1 MVSRIG
7 ISLGW
12 TCNSAIHGVNN
23 GIRTR
28 KEAGYKTCPFDTM
41 ISNFDGIVEC
51 IKDDF
56 AYFTDEKYLSINAT
70 NPADPC
76 IMNLKYRF
84 GFNHESPGHAD
95 LYKKEKWPEG
105 IAHFI
110 CDQYK
115 NFKTRYQNRINNFRN
130 YLSDPNNHI
139 TFIITTWDKTEE
151 DMKPLKDA
159 LAIRYP
165 HLSYDFVILNDPN
178 GKEYFLRH
186 MHYLGY
192 KDDEHEIK
200 RLLPPPAL
208 KITTAIKNFV
218 IGMHMSFD
226 LGNGGSV
233 VQCHLA
239 NLLRHR
245 GFNVRIID
253 VWKKPP
259 QLMPANFVFTHAE
272 TDKPTDIN
280 VTNEDTIVIYC
291 EGVTGNPLGG
301 KNVVRWM
308 LSELGKNVPH
318 SHMHTWD
325 KNEVIYYFN
334 NEPKH
339 HKEPEKMGS
348 IYKMLQL
355 LYFNPRIQRYNYQP
369 RNNICHTFR
378 KSRYHEYLHMI
389 HPNNSTEIHFDNNHD
404 RTISIFN
411 ENKLFY
417 CYDPLTWLAFMAPV
431 CGCAT
436 IIHPVA
442 GQNKREWLSNT
453 ALDIYMKENNL
464 DDLYGIGYGLP
475 ETKYALDTCHLA
487 KKQWDDMQHYFN
499 VTCLD
504 RFIED
509 MEHFHDLTNR
519 VGNNFNNSN
528 NQLVLIYTYSFQY
541 SSGGITTLYKL
552 CKTLKEQGI
561 NAKLWC
567 FEEERNNDICID
579 YYNKNI
585 PIDIDNTIVIYP
597 EVIMNNPIRA
607 KYVIRWILGP
617 CAPIKGYPEW
627 MNSDYVYF
635 YHSDIYFDENE
646 IFSIPNANNIY
657 KFLSIPFMH
666 PAVENAHGSPE
677 NTREGYCHIIRKA
690 DRYGIF
696 DLSHHPPNS
705 VNIYDMRQ
713 AVQEFQ
719 KREFFVCYDPLT
731 FYYIAATICGCI
743 TILIN
748 HPNVTKREWIDR
760 LAIGK
765 YFKHIGHYDLYG
777 IAYGDTKEEISFAK
791 STIHLAKQQWND
803 ILTYLTNSTLSPF
816 VQDLKNLSLLS
827 NNVKNVFRSSREE
840 LKELCLKI
848 NDKNI

>member
-1 MVSRIG
+1 MFQKDVIIETGINISNPAEKYKNNNIINTMVSRIG

-12 TCNSAIHGVNN
+12 NCNSAIHGVNN

-76 IMNLKYRF
+76 IMNIKYRF

-151 DMKPLKDA
+151 DMKPLKHA

-200 RLLPPPAL
+200 RLLPQPTQ
-208 KITTAIKNFV
+208 KTTTAIKNFV

-226 LGNGGSV
+226 VGGGGGSV

-253 VWKKPP
+253 VWKNPP
-259 QLMPANFVFTHAE
+259 ELTQPNFVFTHAE
-272 TDKPTDIN
+272 TDKHTDID
-280 VTNEDTIVIYC
+280 VTNDDTIVIYC
-291 EGVTGNPLGG
+291 EGVIGNPLGG
-301 KNVVRWM
+301 KNVIRWM

-348 IYKMLQL
+348 IYKMLPL

-378 KSRYHEYLHMI
+378 KYNYHEYLHMI
-389 HPNNSTEIHFDNNHD
+389 HPDNSTEIYFDNNHD

-442 GQNKREWLSNT
+442 GQNKRVWLSNT

-504 RFIED
+504 IFIKD

-519 VGNNFNNSN
+519 VGNNF
-528 NQLVLIYTYSFQY
+528 
-541 SSGGITTLYKL
+541 
-552 CKTLKEQGI
+552 
-561 NAKLWC
+561 A
-567 FEEERNNDICID
+567 
-579 YYNKNI
+579 
-585 PIDIDNTIVIYP
+585 
-597 EVIMNNPIRA
+597 
-607 KYVIRWILGP
+607 
-617 CAPIKGYPEW
+617 
-627 MNSDYVYF
+627 
-635 YHSDIYFDENE
+635 
-646 IFSIPNANNIY
+646 
-657 KFLSIPFMH
+657 
-666 PAVENAHGSPE
+666 
-677 NTREGYCHIIRKA
+677 
-690 DRYGIF
+690 
-696 DLSHHPPNS
+696 
-705 VNIYDMRQ
+705 
-713 AVQEFQ
+713 
-719 KREFFVCYDPLT
+719 
-731 FYYIAATICGCI
+731 
-743 TILIN
+743 
-748 HPNVTKREWIDR
+748 
-760 LAIGK
+760 
-765 YFKHIGHYDLYG
+765 
-777 IAYGDTKEEISFAK
+777 
-791 STIHLAKQQWND
+791 
-803 ILTYLTNSTLSPF
+803 
-816 VQDLKNLSLLS
+816 
-827 NNVKNVFRSSREE
+827 
-840 LKELCLKI
+840 
-848 NDKNI
+848 